1 MKKKVIF
8 LRYPSVFFSFRNY
21 SKGDVVMKITVI
33 GRKCTPRDSFKEHA
47 EKKLQKIDRFFGD
60 EASAKVTATVEKTSQ
75 TVEITVNN
83 DGLIFRAQAKA
94 ENMNEA
100 LDDCVDLL
108 IRQIRK
114 NKTKLEKRLRSGAFD
129 DYQGLE
135 DEEPEFELVRTKTI
149 PIKPQSVDE
158 AILQMNMLGH
168 KFYMFRNSANDSVAV
183 VYRREDGGY
192 GLIEPEAAE

>member
-1 MKKKVIF
+1 
-8 LRYPSVFFSFRNY
+8 
-21 SKGDVVMKITVI
+21 MKITVI

-83 DGLIFRAQAKA
+83 DGLIFRAQTKA

>member
-1 MKKKVIF
+1 
-8 LRYPSVFFSFRNY
+8 
-21 SKGDVVMKITVI
+21 MKITVI

-100 LDDCVDLL
+100 LDNCVDLL

-129 DYQGLE
+129 GYQGLE
-135 DEEPEFELVRTKTI
+135 DEEPEFELVRTKSI

-168 KFYMFRNSANDSVAV
+168 QFYMFRNSANDSVAV

-192 GLIEPEAAE
+192 GLIEPESAE

>member
-1 MKKKVIF
+1 
-8 LRYPSVFFSFRNY
+8 
-21 SKGDVVMKITVI
+21 MKITVI

-47 EKKLQKIDRFFGD
+47 EKKLKKIDRFFGD
-60 EASAKVTATVEKTSQ
+60 SASAKITATVEKSSQ
-75 TVEITVNN
+75 TVEITVVNE
-83 DGLIFRAQAKA
+83 GMIFRAQAKA

-100 LDDCVDLL
+100 LDECVDIL

-129 DYQGLE
+129 DYAGLE
-135 DEEPEFELVRTKTI
+135 VEEEAEFELVRTKTV

-168 KFYMFRNSANDSVAV
+168 QFYMFRNSANESVAV
-183 VYRREDGGY
+183 VYKREDGGY
-192 GLIEPEAAE
+192 GLIEPEADD

>member
-1 MKKKVIF
+1 
-8 LRYPSVFFSFRNY
+8 
-21 SKGDVVMKITVI
+21 MKITVI

-100 LDDCVDLL
+100 LDNCVDLL

>member
-1 MKKKVIF
+1 
-8 LRYPSVFFSFRNY
+8 
-21 SKGDVVMKITVI
+21 MKITVI

-60 EASAKVTATVEKTSQ
+60 SATAKVTVTVEKTTQ
-75 TVEITVNN
+75 TVEITVINE
-83 DGLIFRAQAKA
+83 GMIFRAQAKA
-94 ENMNEA
+94 DNMNEA

-129 DYQGLE
+129 DYAGAE
-135 DEEPEFELVRTKTI
+135 IEEEPEFELVRTKTI
-149 PIKPQSVDE
+149 PVKPQSVDE
-158 AILQMNMLGH
+158 AILQMNLLGH
-168 KFYMFRNSANDSVAV
+168 QFYMFRNAANESVAV

-192 GLIEPEAAE
+192 GLIEPETEE

>member
-1 MKKKVIF
+1 
-8 LRYPSVFFSFRNY
+8 
-21 SKGDVVMKITVI
+21 MKITVI

-60 EASAKVTATVEKTSQ
+60 SASAKVTATVEKSSQ
-75 TVEITVNN
+75 TVEITVMNE
-83 DGLIFRAQAKA
+83 GMIFRAQAKA

-100 LDDCVDLL
+100 LDECVDIL

-129 DYQGLE
+129 DYAGLE
-135 DEEPEFELVRTKTI
+135 VEEESEFELVRTKTV

-158 AILQMNMLGH
+158 AILQMNLLGH
-168 KFYMFRNSANDSVAV
+168 KFYMFRNAANESVAV
-183 VYRREDGGY
+183 VYKREDGGY
-192 GLIEPEAAE
+192 GLIEPENEE